1 MRHEFVLPWLV
12 RDHYVPGGKPGI
24 KITERR
30 VFDERQNSNDTGTAY
45 PDTR

>member
-24 KITERR
+24 KITEP
-30 VFDERQNSNDTGTAY
+30 ESI
-45 PDTR
+45 